1 MNIISD
7 SASKLVNPRTL
18 INITG
23 EDIYYGGTYISD
35 NEIDKNAPNNSGSGG
50 KGIIYNQMYPD
61 NSTGQGGSGLV
72 IIRFN
77 RILNRLEFNESKTG
91 FIRAKDPNAPIQID
105 LTDLSEFD
113 IDMTIKINRKI
124 CNDNL
129 SYIINKYNNIES
141 KLNEIMSSNS
151 IEVLNELYKD
161 VINTK
166 KESAGYLDIIYEK
179 TTQVKILAENIPEGS
194 IIRTNMINIA
204 NDIIDTNNDG
214 IYYYSVISVLFTDVG
229 SIIDI
234 RRSIININNYDIE
247 VDKLTAE
254 IEPLKDLIVITLK
267 VNDAVKIG
275 DLAITERDKAISA
288 YNTISP
294 DIIQISKITPDYQ
307 AGIKKGDDV
316 KTKTTNL
323 FNYYCSI
330 EYNYYNIS

>member
-1 MNIISD
+1 MRRP
-7 SASKLVNPRTL
+7 V
-18 INITG
+18 
-23 EDIYYGGTYISD
+23 
-35 NEIDKNAPNNSGSGG
+35 
-50 KGIIYNQMYPD
+50 
-61 NSTGQGGSGLV
+61 
-72 IIRFN
+72 
-77 RILNRLEFNESKTG
+77 EFT
-91 FIRAKDPNAPIQID
+91 
-105 LTDLSEFD
+105 
-113 IDMTIKINRKI
+113 
-124 CNDNL
+124 L

-254 IEPLKDLIVITLK
+254 IEPLKDLILS
-267 VNDAVKIG
+267 N
-275 DLAITERDKAISA
+275 LAHIA
-288 YNTISP
+288 
-294 DIIQISKITPDYQ
+294 SKQQFRT
-307 AGIKKGDDV
+307 
-316 KTKTTNL
+316 
-323 FNYYCSI
+323 
-330 EYNYYNIS
+330 